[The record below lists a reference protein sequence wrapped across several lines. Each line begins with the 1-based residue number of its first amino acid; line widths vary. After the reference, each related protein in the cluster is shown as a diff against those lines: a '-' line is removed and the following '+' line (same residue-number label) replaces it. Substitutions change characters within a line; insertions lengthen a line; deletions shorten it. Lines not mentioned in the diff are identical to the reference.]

1 MTEDLFEGVAADA
14 LAAAEE
20 QQASKAAQREAAALE
35 VAEKARLREEG
46 LAVFRVAV
54 DDASEASAVF
64 EARRRDVYLEALR
77 LHEEHGVS
85 WKDLASVAGK
95 TPEALIKGSNARS
108 MDRPTIPA
116 PKLGT
121 PAVKA
126 QYGVPYVHS
135 AVYHAVLAF
144 KRQVRL
150 LSANQLFITVR
161 IFSAFFMAIVFGGLY
176 YQVIAPPSPWPLRV
190 RPVGRPAFC
199 RLLFSN
205 GIITGSSSG
214 CCVAAGRRQ
223 RWAQQVWALPQCR
236 DAAPVRQHLGDV
248 GRG

>member
-1 MTEDLFEGVAADA
+1 MPGGGEEADGADEEDLADW
-14 LAAAEE
+14 L
-20 QQASKAAQREAAALE
+20 
-35 VAEKARLREEG
+35 
-46 LAVFRVAV
+46 
-54 DDASEASAVF
+54 SELITF
-64 EARRRDVYLEALR
+64 PTRRHA
-77 LHEEHGVS
+77 
-85 WKDLASVAGK
+85 KDLALRETAGRTASELKISPIARLTDADGPTSVVLSPAHPAGDRPLDEAK
-95 TPEALIKGSNARS
+95 LPPLTTPELVAAWRASSVYSRS

-190 RPVGRPAFC
+190 RPVGRPAC
-199 RLLFSN
+199 VLPPASLEWNHDRKLIRLLRRCRETSTM
-205 GIITGSSSG
+205 GSTSMGSSSMS
-214 CCVAAGRRQ
+214 
-223 RWAQQVWALPQCR
+223 
-236 DAAPVRQHLGDV
+236 
-248 GRG
+248 

>member
-1 MTEDLFEGVAADA
+1 MPGGGEEADGADEEDLADWLSELITFPTRRHAKDLALRETAGTRTASELKISPVARLTDADPTSVVLSPAYPAGDRPLDEAKLPPLTTPELVAAW
-14 LAAAEE
+14 
-20 QQASKAAQREAAALE
+20 R
-35 VAEKARLREEG
+35 
-46 LAVFRVAV
+46 
-54 DDASEASAVF
+54 ASAV
-64 EARRRDVYLEALR
+64 Y
-77 LHEEHGVS
+77 
-85 WKDLASVAGK
+85 
-95 TPEALIKGSNARS
+95 ARS
-108 MDRPTIPA
+108 MDRPTMPA
-116 PKLGT
+116 PKPGT

-150 LSANQLFITVR
+150 LSSNQLFITVR

-176 YQVIAPPSPWPLRV
+176 YQVIAPPFPWPLRL
-190 RPVGRPAFC
+190 RSSGSAGLPPA
-199 RLLFSN
+199 FSN
-205 GIITGSSSG
+205 GIMTESTSG